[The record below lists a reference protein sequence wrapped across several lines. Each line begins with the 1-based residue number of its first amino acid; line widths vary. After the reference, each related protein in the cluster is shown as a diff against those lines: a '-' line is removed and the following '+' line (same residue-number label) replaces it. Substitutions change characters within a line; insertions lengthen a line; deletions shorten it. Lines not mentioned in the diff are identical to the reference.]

1 MNRPLFPYPNS
12 RDVEVSNPFRGE
24 RDHRE
29 HTAKR
34 CWNAV
39 PYDLHRFSIVI
50 RGTSGVSNPF
60 RGERDHRE
68 HTAKRC
74 WEAVP
79 YDFRNRYVVIIPA
92 AVKLFR
98 RRERKIGTGA
108 DVLAYVKVVPVAPFE
123 VCGRIFKAGSAEAK
137 SLPLLALASSSPG
150 RASARPSL
158 AGKPAR
164 GSNLS

>member
-39 PYDLHRFSIVI
+39 PYD
-50 RGTSGVSNPF
+50 
-60 RGERDHRE
+60 
-68 HTAKRC
+68 
-74 WEAVP
+74 
-79 YDFRNRYVVIIPA
+79 FRNRYIVIILA

-108 DVLAYVKVVPVAPFE
+108 DVLAYVKVVPVAPFD
-123 VCGRIFKAGSAEAK
+123 AYGS
-137 SLPLLALASSSPG
+137 SLSKKKF
-150 RASARPSL
+150 RR
-158 AGKPAR
+158 R
-164 GSNLS
+164 GA